1 MSWMAVHLQ
10 PRLSLATDTLLLP
23 PHEAAAFADA
33 VALAE
38 SLAALHTAESERIA
52 AAEHAGHAA
61 GLAAGRAEALAQVQ
75 EQAAAQVA
83 GQAEALVRRHD
94 ETMAALEQR
103 VVALALL
110 VLRRVAASL
119 PADEVVAALARQ
131 VLAQADE
138 SGRGEGHLLRLH
150 PTLVAPVQA
159 RLQAQGVALHCR
171 ADDRLA
177 PLDCELDT
185 PGGRLLA
192 GLETQLQRVQAA
204 LQQVVAR

>member
-10 PRLSLATDTLLLP
+10 PQLSLATDALLLP
-23 PHEAAAFADA
+23 PQEAAAFADA

-38 SLAALHTAESERIA
+38 SLAALHAAESERIA
-52 AAEHAGHAA
+52 AAEHAGQAA
-61 GLAAGRAEALAQVQ
+61 GFAAGRAEALAQEH
-75 EQAAAQVA
+75 EQAAAQLAERA
-83 GQAEALVRRHD
+83 GALVHHHD

-138 SGRGEGHLLRLH
+138 SGRGEGHVLRLH
-150 PTLVAPVQA
+150 PALVAPVQA
-159 RLQAQGVALHCR
+159 RLEALGVALRCR
-171 ADDRLA
+171 ADERLA

>member
-10 PRLSLATDTLLLP
+10 PRLSLATDALLLP

-38 SLAALHTAESERIA
+38 SLAALHAAESERIA

-61 GLAAGRAEALAQVQ
+61 GFAAGRAEALAQVQ
-75 EQAAAQVA
+75 EQAAAQLA
-83 GQAEALVRRHD
+83 GQAEALAHRHD

-138 SGRGEGHLLRLH
+138 SGRGEGHVLRLH
-150 PTLVAPVQA
+150 PSLQAPVQA
-159 RLQAQGVALHCR
+159 RLDAEGAALRCR